1 MIFVLFLIVTVLVEA
16 AYLLLAP
23 AVTVWSALGV
33 ALQGYLAA
41 QLLYVLILVLN
52 WLFLPRLKPDEG
64 IERQRP
70 LCRWAVVSV
79 CQFLCGYAGIRLR
92 TSGLEKLPD
101 TPFLLVSNHRSMFDP
116 LIVIGLLA
124 RYNVAFVSKPSNLK
138 LSLIGQTAR
147 HAGILGIDRENDRA
161 ALKTILQA
169 ADYLKRGVCNIGIY
183 PEGTRN
189 RSDEPLLPF
198 HAGSFKI
205 AQRAGVPVAVVCMQ
219 GTEKVPKKLFF
230 YPTPVKLSVLE
241 VIPAETVKSMKTV
254 ALAEHTRELLEQKLR
269 EEKA

>member
-1 MIFVLFLIVTVLVEA
+1 MLFVCFFA
-16 AYLLLAP
+16 AALLAGGACALLDP
-23 AVTVWSALGV
+23 AVTVWRVLGA

-41 QLLYVLILVLN
+41 HLLYVLILVLN
-52 WLFLPRLKPDEG
+52 WLFLPRLKNGEG

-70 LCRWAVVSV
+70 MCRWVVASV
-79 CQFLCGYAGIRLR
+79 SRFLCGYAGIRLR
-92 TSGLEKLPD
+92 ARGLEKLPD

-116 LIVIGLLA
+116 LIVMGYLS
-124 RYNVAFVSKPSNLK
+124 RYNVAFVSKPSNLR

-147 HAGILGIDRENDRA
+147 HAGFLGIDRENDRA

-205 AQRAGVPVAVVCMQ
+205 AQRAGVPVAVVCMR
-219 GTEKVPKKLFF
+219 GTEKVHKTLFF
-230 YPTPVKLSVLE
+230 YPTPVELDVLE
-241 VIPAETVKSMKTV
+241 LIPAETVKSMKTV
-254 ALAEHTRELLEQKLR
+254 ELAEHTRALLEAKLR
-269 EEKA
+269 EGEA